1 MKPIDPRLLRYA
13 RATRFFL
20 AASVALGLVGAG
32 LVIAQAM
39 LIAEIVVGPFQRG
52 DGAGALTLP
61 LGLLALVALGRAV
74 VSWLTELAAHRASAA
89 VKSELRLRLL
99 ERAVRLGPS
108 WLDSQRTGALTT
120 LATRGIDALDDYF
133 ARYLPQLGLAVV
145 VPVAVLARIVTADW
159 ISALIIVV
167 TLPLIPLFMVL
178 IGWATQSRMDRQW
191 RLLSRLSGHFLDV
204 VAGLPTLKV
213 FGRAK
218 AQAASIRAITADYRR
233 ATLKTLRLAFLSSF
247 ALELLATVSVAL
259 VAVDIGMRLVHGEM
273 DLFTGLMVLVL
284 APEAYLPLRQV
295 GAQYHAAAEGLA
307 AADEVFAV
315 LERALPSSAA
325 DGSPAPDARGAALT
339 LDGLVVRHPGRTAPS
354 LARTSFEIRPGETV
368 AVVGPSGAGKST
380 LLNAVLGFA
389 VPDQGRVL
397 VGGRDLASL
406 DPESWRRQI
415 AWVPQR
421 PYLFAGT
428 IAENVR
434 LARPDADDEAV
445 RAALRDADAHRFVSA
460 LPDGIETRLGEM
472 GTGLSAGQRQRIAL
486 ARAFLADRPVL
497 LLDEPTAN
505 LDGETETSVVEAVR
519 RLAEGRTVLL
529 VVHRPA
535 LLPLADRVLRL
546 PGPAASPL
554 PASGGDS
561 GRVSVAGARAGA
573 TRAGAIR
580 NPRAEAPVSAMAGAG
595 AGVGVGAGVGN
606 ADTGGAG
613 GGVGD
618 ADADGVAGGGGDA
631 DTDAGPGRLP
641 AAASGVGDE
650 SAAGVVSGVGDE
662 STADAAS
669 RAGHESSAGVASG
682 ERPVGVWAGRGPGSA
697 GRTVS
702 RDPRA
707 HAGPGALARVRAAA
721 RGTRG
726 RFALAL
732 LLGSLAL
739 VSAVGLM
746 AVSGWLI
753 SRAAQQP
760 PVLYLMVAV
769 TATRAFGIGRAAFRY
784 AERLV
789 SHDAVLRVLADLRV
803 AVYRRL
809 ERLAPAGLGRT
820 RRGDLLSRLV
830 ADVDTVQDYF
840 LRWLLPVGS
849 ALTVSVASVGFLTW
863 VLPGAGAVLAAGLLV
878 AGVGVPLVSGA
889 LARRAERRLAP
900 ARGALSAQ
908 VVDMLAGTAELTV
921 SGALPRRLDALRR
934 ADGALTRIARRAAA
948 ATGAGAGLSALVCG
962 LTVAAAAWLGVSA
975 VADGRI
981 HGVWLAVVVLTPLAA
996 FEAVAGLPLAVQ
1008 HRQRVRRAAE
1018 RVYEVMDE
1026 PLPVREPGQAWGVE
1040 SRGGQGRRDE
1050 SRGGRAWGGEAH
1062 GGQAR
1067 REEPLGGQAWGG
1079 EAHGGQAWGED
1090 ARCVQARREESCGG
1104 QVWGVEPR
1112 CGQGRREEPRGGQA
1126 WGEEAHGGQ
1135 AWGEKSGGCQAWGVE
1150 PRGCQARCGEAD
1162 GEETWGEEPPDTP
1175 YPLVLRGITARHP
1188 GQAAPALDGFGLELR
1203 PGHRVAVVGPSGAGK
1218 TTLAQVLLRF
1228 LDAEGGTYTLAGR
1241 NAAALDGDAVRR
1253 LVGLC
1258 AQDAHVFDS
1267 SLRENLR
1274 LARTGASDGELR
1286 AALAEARLLD
1296 WVDGLPDGLD
1306 TLVGEQGARLSG
1318 GQRQRLALAR
1328 ALLADFPVLVLDE
1341 PAEHLDLPTADAL
1354 MADLLSATRG
1364 RTTVLITHRL
1374 AGLDAVDEVIV
1385 LDGGRAVQRGT
1396 YRELA
1401 AADGPFRRMLER
1413 EAAEGG
1419 ILVGA
1424 GQSADG

>member
-1 MKPIDPRLLRYA
+1 MFHVKPIDPRLLRYA

-20 AASVALGLVGAG
+20 AASVALGLAGAG

-39 LIAEIVVGPFQRG
+39 LIAEIVVGAFQHG
-52 DGAGALTLP
+52 DGVRALTLP
-61 LGLLALVALGRAV
+61 LGLLALVAVGRAV
-74 VSWLTELAAHRASAA
+74 VSWLTELAAHRAGAA
-89 VKSELRLRLL
+89 VKSELRLRLV

-108 WLDSQRTGALTT
+108 WLDSQRTGELTT

-159 ISALIIVV
+159 ISALIIVA
-167 TLPLIPLFMVL
+167 TLPLIPLFMAL

-233 ATLKTLRLAFLSSF
+233 ATLKTLRLAFLSSL
-247 ALELLATVSVAL
+247 ALELLSTVSVAL

-273 DLFTGLMVLVL
+273 DLYTGLVVLVL

-295 GAQYHAAAEGLA
+295 GAQYHAAAEGLT

-315 LERALPSSAA
+315 LEREPSEAG
-325 DGSPAPDARGAALT
+325 GSPAPDARGAALA
-339 LDGLVVRHPGRTAPS
+339 LDGLVVRHPGRAEPS
-354 LARTSFEIRPGETV
+354 LARTSFEIRAGETV
-368 AVVGPSGAGKST
+368 AVVGPSGAGKTT

-389 VPDQGRVL
+389 APHEGRVL
-397 VGGRDLASL
+397 IGGRDLASL

-445 RAALRDADAHRFVSA
+445 RTALRDADALGFVSV
-460 LPDGIETRLGEM
+460 LPDGTETRLGEM
-472 GTGLSAGQRQRIAL
+472 GAGLSAGQRQRIAL

-505 LDGETETSVVEAVR
+505 LDGETEASVVEAVR

-546 PGPAASPL
+546 AGPEGGAGSGSGSGAPVASAATLLAAGHEPTVDG
-554 PASGGDS
+554 AGAAGDL
-561 GRVSVAGARAGA
+561 RTEACVSVRRGAKVRLSAL
-573 TRAGAIR
+573 
-580 NPRAEAPVSAMAGAG
+580 EAAAGAG
-595 AGVGVGAGVGN
+595 RAR
-606 ADTGGAG
+606 ADVPGGAHEPM
-613 GGVGD
+613 
-618 ADADGVAGGGGDA
+618 AD
-631 DTDAGPGRLP
+631 
-641 AAASGVGDE
+641 
-650 SAAGVVSGVGDE
+650 
-662 STADAAS
+662 
-669 RAGHESSAGVASG
+669 
-682 ERPVGVWAGRGPGSA
+682 AGRGGRLGGARPGLDGTGLAAADGPVAPA
-697 GRTVS
+697 GPAVS
-702 RDPRA
+702 RGSTSSYRTGVRSPR
-707 HAGPGALARVRAAA
+707 GVLARVRVGA
-721 RGTRG
+721 RGGRG
-726 RFALAL
+726 RFGLAL

-739 VSAVGLM
+739 LSAVGLM

-769 TATRAFGIGRAAFRY
+769 TATRAFGIGRAVFRY

-789 SHDAVLRVLADLRV
+789 SHDAVLRVLAELRV

-830 ADVDTVQDYF
+830 ADVDAVQDYF
-840 LRWLLPVGS
+840 LRWLLPVGT
-849 ALTVSVASVGFLTW
+849 ALIVGAASVGFLTW
-863 VLPGAGAVLAAGLLV
+863 VLPEAGAVLAAGLLV
-878 AGVGVPLVSGA
+878 AGVVVPAVSGA

-908 VVDMLAGTAELTV
+908 VVDLLAGAAELTV
-921 SGALPRRLDALRR
+921 AGALPRRLDEVRR
-934 ADGALTRIARRAAA
+934 ADGALTRIARRTAAA
-948 ATGAGAGLSALVCG
+948 AGTGAGLSALVCG
-962 LTVAAAAWLGVSA
+962 LTVAAAAWVGVPA

-1018 RVYEVMDE
+1018 RVYEVLDE
-1026 PLPVREPGQAWGVE
+1026 PLPVREP
-1040 SRGGQGRRDE
+1040 DE
-1050 SRGGRAWGGEAH
+1050 
-1062 GGQAR
+1062 AR
-1067 REEPLGGQAWGG
+1067 REEAP
-1079 EAHGGQAWGED
+1079 
-1090 ARCVQARREESCGG
+1090 S
-1104 QVWGVEPR
+1104 
-1112 CGQGRREEPRGGQA
+1112 
-1126 WGEEAHGGQ
+1126 
-1135 AWGEKSGGCQAWGVE
+1135 
-1150 PRGCQARCGEAD
+1150 
-1162 GEETWGEEPPDTP
+1162 TP

-1188 GQAAPALDGFGLELR
+1188 GQSAPALDGFGLELR
-1203 PGHRVAVVGPSGAGK
+1203 PGRRVAVVGPSGAGK
-1218 TTLAQVLLRF
+1218 STLAQVLLRF
-1228 LDAEGGTYTLAGR
+1228 LDPEGGTYTLAGR

-1274 LARTGASDGELR
+1274 LARPGASDDELR
-1286 AALAEARLLD
+1286 SALAGARLLD

-1328 ALLADFPVLVLDE
+1328 ALLAEFPVLVLDE

-1354 MADLLSATRG
+1354 TADLLSATRG

-1374 AGLDAVDEVIV
+1374 AGLAAVDEVIV

-1396 YRELA
+1396 YEELA
-1401 AADGPFRRMLER
+1401 SADGPFRRMLER
-1413 EAAEGG
+1413 EDAEGG
-1419 ILVGA
+1419 VLVGA
-1424 GQSADG
+1424 GRLGVGKVLCG

>member
-1 MKPIDPRLLRYA
+1 VFHVKPIDPRLLRYA

-20 AASVALGLVGAG
+20 AASVALGLAGAG

-39 LIAEIVVGPFQRG
+39 LIAEIVVGAFQRDEG
-52 DGAGALTLP
+52 TGALTAP
-61 LGLLALVALGRAV
+61 LIWLALVAAGRAA

-99 ERAVRLGPS
+99 ERAVRLGPG
-108 WLDSQRTGALTT
+108 WLDSQRTGELTT

-145 VPVAVLARIVTADW
+145 VPAAVLARIVTADW
-159 ISALIIVV
+159 VSAVVIVA

-218 AQAASIRAITADYRR
+218 AQAAAIRSITADYRR

-247 ALELLATVSVAL
+247 ALELLATLSVAL
-259 VAVDIGMRLVHGEM
+259 VAVGIGMRLVHGEL

-307 AADEVFAV
+307 AADEAFAV
-315 LERALPSSAA
+315 LEREPALTGAA
-325 DGSPAPDARGAALT
+325 PAPDARGAALAV
-339 LDGLVVRHPGRTAPS
+339 DGLAVRHPGRAAPS
-354 LARTSFEIRPGETV
+354 LAPTSFEVRPGETV
-368 AVVGPSGAGKST
+368 AITGPSGAGKTT

-389 VPDQGRVL
+389 EPSEGRVRI
-397 VGGRDLASL
+397 GGRDLASL
-406 DPESWRRQI
+406 DPGSWRRQI

-421 PYLFAGT
+421 PYLFAGS
-428 IAENVR
+428 IADNVR
-434 LARPDADDEAV
+434 LARPDADAAAV
-445 RAALRDADAHRFVSA
+445 RDALRQADALGFVSA
-460 LPDGIETRLGEM
+460 LPEGAGTRLGDM
-472 GTGLSAGQRQRIAL
+472 GAGLSAGQRQRIAL

-505 LDGETETSVVEAVR
+505 LDGATEAAVVDAVR

-535 LLPLADRVLRL
+535 LLPLADRVIAL
-546 PGPAASPL
+546 PGTAGPSGPAAGTEPGDPARPAPGAGPVRGTPSAEPSETTVPGPVRTSAVESPV
-554 PASGGDS
+554 PDQPETGCP
-561 GRVSVAGARAGA
+561 GA
-573 TRAGAIR
+573 TGERPAANGER
-580 NPRAEAPVSAMAGAG
+580 EAGAG
-595 AGVGVGAGVGN
+595 SPRGR
-606 ADTGGAG
+606 
-613 GGVGD
+613 
-618 ADADGVAGGGGDA
+618 AGGGGDA
-631 DTDAGPGRLP
+631 GGVVSAARTGAPARAEVRVAADGAAADDGP
-641 AAASGVGDE
+641 AAAPGAGAASSVRHADSLAGGVDGDRE
-650 SAAGVVSGVGDE
+650 AATGAGPVRPETCGVAAGVGV
-662 STADAAS
+662 
-669 RAGHESSAGVASG
+669 
-682 ERPVGVWAGRGPGSA
+682 
-697 GRTVS
+697 
-702 RDPRA
+702 
-707 HAGPGALARVRAAA
+707 PGAPGGALRRVRAAA
-721 RGTRG
+721 RGERG
-726 RFALAL
+726 RFGLAL

-739 VSAVGLM
+739 MSAVGLM

-753 SRAAQQP
+753 SRASQEP

-769 TATRAFGIGRAAFRY
+769 TATRAFGIGRAVFRY

-789 SHDAVLRVLADLRV
+789 SHDAVLRVLAELRV

-809 ERLAPAGLGRT
+809 ERLAPAGLRET

-830 ADVDTVQDYF
+830 ADVDAVQDYF
-840 LRWLLPVGS
+840 LRWLLPVG
-849 ALTVSVASVGFLTW
+849 AAVVVSVASVGFTAW
-863 VLPGAGAVLAAGLLV
+863 VLPEAGAVLAVGLLV
-878 AGVGVPLVSGA
+878 AGAGVPAVSGA
-889 LARRAERRLAP
+889 LARRAERRLSP

-908 VVDMLAGTAELTV
+908 VVDLLAGTAELTV
-921 SGALPRRLDALRR
+921 AGALPRRLDAVRR
-934 ADGALTRIARRAAA
+934 ADGVLTGIARRGAA

-962 LTVAAAAWLGVSA
+962 LTVAVAAWAGVGA

-1018 RVYEVMDE
+1018 RVYEVIDA
-1026 PLPVREPGQAWGVE
+1026 PLPVRD
-1040 SRGGQGRRDE
+1040 GG
-1050 SRGGRAWGGEAH
+1050 A
-1062 GGQAR
+1062 
-1067 REEPLGGQAWGG
+1067 
-1079 EAHGGQAWGED
+1079 
-1090 ARCVQARREESCGG
+1090 
-1104 QVWGVEPR
+1104 
-1112 CGQGRREEPRGGQA
+1112 
-1126 WGEEAHGGQ
+1126 
-1135 AWGEKSGGCQAWGVE
+1135 
-1150 PRGCQARCGEAD
+1150 
-1162 GEETWGEEPPDTP
+1162 EEPPRSAF
-1175 YPLVLRGITARHP
+1175 PLVVRGLSARHA
-1188 GQAAPALDGFGLELR
+1188 GQRTRALDGFDLELC
-1203 PGHRVAVVGPSGAGK
+1203 PGRRVAVVGPSGSGK

-1228 LDAEGGTYTLAGR
+1228 LDAEDGTYTLAGR
-1241 NAAALDGDAVRR
+1241 DAAAVDGDAVRR

-1258 AQDAHVFDS
+1258 AQDAHIFDS

-1274 LARTGASDGELR
+1274 LARTGARDDELR
-1286 AALAEARLLD
+1286 TALAAARLLE

-1306 TLVGEQGARLSG
+1306 THVGELGARLSG

-1354 MADLLSATRG
+1354 TADLLTATRG

-1374 AGLDAVDEVIV
+1374 AGLEAVDEVIV

-1396 YRELA
+1396 YGELA
-1401 AADGPFRRMLER
+1401 AVDGPFRRMLER
-1413 EAAEGG
+1413 EAAEAGTG
-1419 ILVGA
+1419 RVEEAVPLRSGA
-1424 GQSADG
+1424 SV